1 MLLLLIRHAET
12 EHNIA
17 GLLAGTTDSRLTTHG
32 ALQTQRLARCLVQE
46 RAIHFTHIFSSDLSR
61 ACLTA
66 DAIHNAQLGKNC
78 PEGAKAERI
87 VLDILREQDFG
98 SLECRPWTSKSAATG
113 ASSNLLDP
121 GHPDFKPK
129 ETQEAMA
136 TRMNTFFNE
145 TLLPLLAADAEI
157 GSKVAV
163 VSHGII
169 LSVLWRTLLQQFG
182 ARSVSLGPEVGA
194 STGSRPLES
203 LPGWSNTGYLEL
215 DINCAQVRPD
225 LDIPRSPNTD
235 LRVPALSGY
244 KMLIRAIN
252 RKDHLNNLKRTRGGL
267 GSTAFD
273 AKQKN
278 LEGFFKKPKVEVA
291 ES

>member
-1 MLLLLIRHAET
+1 M
-12 EHNIA
+12 
-17 GLLAGTTDSRLTTHG
+17 
-32 ALQTQRLARCLVQE
+32 QE
-46 RAIHFTHIFSSDLSR
+46 RAITFTHVFSSDLSR

-66 DAIHNAQLGKNC
+66 DAIHNAQLGKKC
-78 PEGAKAERI
+78 SEGVRSERI

-98 SLECRPWTSKSAATG
+98 SLEGRPWTSKSTATG
-113 ASSNLLDP
+113 ASSNPLDP

-136 TRMNTFFNE
+136 TRMTTFLDE
-145 TLLPLLAADAEI
+145 TLLPLVATDAEI
-157 GSKVAV
+157 GSTVAV

-169 LSVLWRTLLQQFG
+169 LSVLWRILLQQFG
-182 ARSVSLGPEVGA
+182 ARSVSLGPEVGV
-194 STGSRPLES
+194 STGSRPLEY

-215 DINCAQVRPD
+215 DINCAHVRPD
-225 LDIPRSPNTD
+225 LDMPRSPNTD
-235 LRVPALSGY
+235 MPVSALSGY
-244 KMLIRAIN
+244 KMLIKAIN

-278 LEGFFKKPKVEVA
+278 LEGFFKKPKIEVQNHEA
-291 ES
+291 G